1 MSFQPAFI
9 SFGLVE
15 KKKSRKEDGLSN
27 IYLINLLY
35 YFITYSVR
43 IEDDSILDGE
53 VCNTG

>member
-27 IYLINLLY
+27 IDLINLLY